1 MRERKAPEEVYVS
14 AELIAIVA
22 AAIALGTALLASMR
36 GVRQDARD
44 RHNELR
50 ADMAA
55 LDSRLTGEMKT
66 LGSELRSEMKSLGSE
81 LRGEMETSG
90 TGLRSEVTSLDGS
103 LRAEMSGLRDD
114 MNSMEGRMRDQMQ
127 TGFKE
132 VNTRVVNLGDR
143 LSKVEGIIEGVFWGA
158 RNPPAE
164 KPGEGVA

>member
-1 MRERKAPEEVYVS
+1 MS

-22 AAIALGTALLASMR
+22 AAIALGTAMLASMR

-55 LDSRLTGEMKT
+55 LDSRLTGQMKT
-66 LGSELRSEMKSLGSE
+66 LGSE

-103 LRAEMSGLRDD
+103 LRAEMSGLRDE
-114 MNSMEGRMRDQMQ
+114 MNSMEGRMRDEMQ

>member
-66 LGSELRSEMKSLGSE
+66 LGSE
-81 LRGEMETSG
+81 
-90 TGLRSEVTSLDGS
+90 LRSEVTSLDGS

>member
-1 MRERKAPEEVYVS
+1 MS

-22 AAIALGTALLASMR
+22 AAIALGTAMLASMR

-50 ADMAA
+50 ADIAA
-55 LDSRLTGEMKT
+55 VDSRLTSDMKT
-66 LGSELRSEMKSLGSE
+66 LGSELGSEMK
-81 LRGEMETSG
+81 
-90 TGLRSEVTSLDGS
+90 
-103 LRAEMSGLRDD
+103 GLRDE
-114 MNSMEGRMRDQMQ
+114 MNSMEGRMRDEMQ

-132 VNTRVVNLGDR
+132 IHTRVVNVGDR

>member
-14 AELIAIVA
+14 AELIAIVGA
-22 AAIALGTALLASMR
+22 TIALGTAMLASTR

-55 LDSRLTGEMKT
+55 FDSRLTGQMKT
-66 LGSELRSEMKSLGSE
+66 LGSE

-103 LRAEMSGLRDD
+103 LRAEMSGLRDE
-114 MNSMEGRMRDQMQ
+114 MNSMEGRMRDEMQ

>member
-1 MRERKAPEEVYVS
+1 
-14 AELIAIVA
+14 
-22 AAIALGTALLASMR
+22 
-36 GVRQDARD
+36 
-44 RHNELR
+44 
-50 ADMAA
+50 
-55 LDSRLTGEMKT
+55 MKG
-66 LGSELRSEMKSLGSE
+66 LGSELRSEMK
-81 LRGEMETSG
+81 TSG

-114 MNSMEGRMRDQMQ
+114 MNSMEGRMRDEMQ